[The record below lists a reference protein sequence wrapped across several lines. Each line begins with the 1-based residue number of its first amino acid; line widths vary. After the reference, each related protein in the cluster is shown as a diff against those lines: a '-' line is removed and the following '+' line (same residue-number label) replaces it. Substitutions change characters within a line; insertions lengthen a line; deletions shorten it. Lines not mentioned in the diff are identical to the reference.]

1 MPRIRH
7 NKKQILDLH
16 DKGLS
21 NKEIA
26 EALKITPKTVWDN
39 LKLVDADNEKLAK
52 FNKDLPSHLSKVIAR
67 LVAQLNQVDL
77 SKTSPYQ
84 LAGMISLL
92 IDKQRLITGQ
102 STSNQALLFHMVE
115 QACKVQPPEPEGE
128 FIVK

>member
-1 MPRIRH
+1 MARTAS
-7 NKKQILDLH
+7 KKKLVLDL
-16 DKGLS
+16 DAKGLTK
-21 NKEIA
+21 KEIA
-26 EALKITPKTVWDN
+26 DALAITPQAVW
-39 LKLVDADNEKLAK
+39 KHLVNSKADEQKIAQ

-115 QACKVQPPEPEGE
+115 QACKVQPPEPED
-128 FIVK
+128 